1 MFLTGKSILPVKTR
15 EARAVI
21 VMKSRAYLGGV
32 VRDKSHAL
40 FNLNCAAMTGFNGV
54 FQKFFEG
61 RKDCR

>member
-32 VRDKSHAL
+32 VRDKSHVL
-40 FNLNCAAMTGFNGV
+40 SV
-54 FQKFFEG
+54 
-61 RKDCR
+61 